1 MVPGV
6 YLSPISK
13 NHICHLMGFS
23 DDSELLKTMGWRPFQ
38 PNEGKRFLKTIEVIT
53 LPDAGN
59 GSPKTFCVITH
70 SNHNPIG
77 YVTLK
82 GINDVTAKAE
92 IGIAIMDRKYRSG
105 GYGTE
110 ALTLSADYA
119 FNTLHLFSLGLT
131 VFPSN
136 SRAIRAYKKVGFKEV
151 DILKNS
157 WTMPS
162 GKQVNMLLMELNK

>member
-1 MVPGV
+1 MSTDKDQIELSTRPDRTNVLLHNLLNRINQIMVSGV
-6 YLSPISK
+6 YLSPSIE
-13 NHICHLMGFS
+13 NHICHLMG
-23 DDSELLKTMGWRPFQ
+23 
-38 PNEGKRFLKTIEVIT
+38 I
-53 LPDAGN
+53 
-59 GSPKTFCVITH
+59 
-70 SNHNPIG
+70 NH
-77 YVTLK
+77 
-82 GINDVTAKAE
+82 VTAKAE

-119 FNTLHLFSLGLT
+119 FNTLNLYSLGLT

-151 DILKNS
+151 DILKDS

-162 GKQVNMLLMELNK
+162 GEQVDMLLMELNKDGCRSMG

>member
-1 MVPGV
+1 MVPV
-6 YLSPISK
+6 VNLSPINK
-13 NHICHLMGFS
+13 NHICHLIGFS
-23 DDSELLKTMGWRPFQ
+23 DDPELIKTMGWRPFQ

-59 GSPKTFCVITH
+59 GSPKTFCIITH
-70 SNHNPIG
+70 SNHTPIG

-82 GINDVTAKAE
+82 GINDTTSKAE

-110 ALTLSADYA
+110 ALTLSVDYA
-119 FNTLHLFSLGLT
+119 FNTLHLLSLGLT

-136 SRAIRAYKKVGFKEV
+136 SRAIRAYKKVGFKKV

-162 GKQVNMLLMELNK
+162 GKQVDMLLMELNK